1 MQERAKN
8 WIRFLRRYGPI
19 ARNDNMYDE
28 RIQRSACRAGIR
40 PLRFEHPYQS
50 QVLSC
55 FEPQNDASSVI
66 LTGTAGDGKTHLCR
80 QVWQHLSGEEGAALD
95 DPYVRTEMVCADGQ
109 LKRLHIIKDLNDLTP
124 QQGGEWDQSSQE
136 LLQLFCRSLFEA
148 NPEDIFLIAANDGQL
163 VTTWRRLEQTEPVRR
178 VRHLFETLLVEDREQ
193 LPEARLKFYNLSRGS
208 SAKLLDQALEAFLA
222 HEEWVECYRANDND
236 NGFFSTSCPIR
247 RNFELLQSP
256 LVRSRLR
263 SLFELCD
270 YSRLHIPIRG
280 LLLLLTNAV
289 LGHPDVKDYLMTAD
303 DVPNIIRQGT
313 AAKASV
319 YNNLFG
325 GNLPESRCE
334 DIPVFDYL
342 NRFRI
347 GYETTNRIDNI
358 LIFGGTDEIMQPY
371 FDSLIAQDP
380 FYGADSSFYE
390 AQHKY
395 VEGGDE
401 SEGGTRAFLST
412 LVSQRRRLFFQIPS
426 EQERELRLWEL
437 TVFKFAGEY
446 LSRVVGALKVGRT
459 VDQPILARLVKG
471 LNRIFVGMLISND
484 RELSLATSLSYSYA
498 KVSRLLVENISVR
511 PRKGEHVEIV
521 WRDDRPVLNVVLD
534 EGIDVPLELNLIR
547 FEFLSRV
554 AEGALPNSFSREC
567 HEDVLAYKSLLLSRL
582 AERENRYK
590 GGEKVSPLVFRLLN
604 LDDSGN
610 PMEEVIELTHAG

>member
-28 RIQRSACRAGIR
+28 RIQRSARRAGIR
-40 PLRFEHPYQS
+40 PLRFEHPYQT

-55 FEPQNDASSVI
+55 FDLQSDTSSVI

-80 QVWQHLSGEEGAALD
+80 QVWQRLNGEEGTPLD
-95 DPYVRTEMVCADGQ
+95 APHVGVEMERTDGR

-148 NPEDIFLIAANDGQL
+148 DPEDIFMIAANDGQL
-163 VTTWRRLEQTEPVRR
+163 IGTGRRLEQTEPVRR
-178 VRHLFETLLVEDREQ
+178 VRQLFETLLVEDREQ

-208 SAKLLDQALEAFLA
+208 SAQLFDRALDALLA
-222 HEEWVECYRANDND
+222 HEEWEECYRGIDNED
-236 NGFFSTSCPIR
+236 GFFGANCPIR
-247 RNFELLQSP
+247 RNYELLQKP
-256 LVRSRLR
+256 LVRNRLR
-263 SLFELCD
+263 LLFELCD
-270 YSRLHIPIRG
+270 YNRLHIPIRG

-289 LGHPDVKDYLMTAD
+289 LGHPDVKDYLMTAED
-303 DVPNIIRQGT
+303 IPDIIRQGT
-313 AAKASV
+313 VAKASL

-325 GNLPESRCE
+325 GNLPEARCE
-334 DIPVFDYL
+334 DLPVFDYL

-358 LIFGGTDEIMQPY
+358 LIFGGTDEILQPY
-371 FDSLIAQDP
+371 FDTLLAQDS
-380 FYGADSSFYE
+380 FYGADASFYA
-390 AQHKY
+390 AQHRY

-401 SEGGTRAFLST
+401 SEEGTRAFLST
-412 LVSQRRRLFFQIPS
+412 LVSQRRRLFFEIPS

-437 TVFKFAGEY
+437 TVFRFAGEY
-446 LSRVVGALKVGRT
+446 LSRVVGALKGGRA

-484 RELSLATSLSYSYA
+484 RELFLATSLSYSYA
-498 KVSRLLVENISVR
+498 KVSRLLVESVSVR
-511 PRKGEHVEIV
+511 PRKGERIEII
-521 WRDDRPVLNVVLD
+521 WLDERPVLSVVLD
-534 EGIDVPLELNLIR
+534 EGIEVQLELNLIR

-567 HEDVLAYKSLLLSRL
+567 HEDILAYKSLLLSRL
-582 AERENRYK
+582 AEREDRYI
-590 GGEKVSPLVFRLLN
+590 GGGKVSSLVFRLLN